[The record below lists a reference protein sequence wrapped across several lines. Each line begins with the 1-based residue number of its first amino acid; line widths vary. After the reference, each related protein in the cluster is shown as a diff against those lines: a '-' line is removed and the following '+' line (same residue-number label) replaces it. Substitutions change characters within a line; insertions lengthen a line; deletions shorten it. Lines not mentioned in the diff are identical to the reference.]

1 MKLAL
6 RHALP
11 PDAGALSQIGT
22 AIIETRLVTR
32 YAHAGVVIGGMLYHA
47 NAAHGVHAEPAGDMA
62 GWLLIDLGDA
72 DDARALKLFSA
83 VVGKGY
89 DWVSLTA
96 FVLEGATD
104 SQRWYCYELCWLL
117 LTGEAPRVRVT
128 AEDLLVLALQKLGHT
143 GSDGPHVRSVTVEVP
158 K

>member
-32 YAHAGVVIGGMLYHA
+32 YAHAGVVIGDFLYHA
-47 NAAHGVHAEPAGDMA
+47 NASRGVHVESADDMA
-62 GWLLIDLGDA
+62 GWLLVDLGDA
-72 DDARALKLFSA
+72 HDERALKLFSS

-89 DWVSLTA
+89 DWVSLSA
-96 FVLEGATD
+96 FVLAGATD
-104 SQRWYCYELCWLL
+104 SQRWYCFELCWLL
-117 LTGEAPRVRVT
+117 MTGEAPRSRVT
-128 AEDLLVLALQKLGHT
+128 AEDLLVLALQMLGMA
-143 GSDGPHVRSVTVEVP
+143 GSAAHVRAVPVETP